1 MTRRPLWKPMWA
13 SPSGQALTS
22 RSSPRTS
29 CSSVQT
35 HEMCLPSLGW
45 HEPHTAKSCRICGRL
60 RAIMPWP
67 CPWQRVCCIERPE
80 FCFHPRSARCS
91 CRHRRLSWLSTPSCL
106 DGASDRPRLHAVA
119 MQTPAGKMYDEERH
133 DTRTHDCKENPQAK
147 RETSGGE
154 SFLCLFGS
162 AVARPAPRFVNTERR
177 GDEQHHNNKSVVAPM
192 VNATFTTT
200 Q

>member
-1 MTRRPLWKPMWA
+1 M
-13 SPSGQALTS
+13 
-22 RSSPRTS
+22 
-29 CSSVQT
+29 
-35 HEMCLPSLGW
+35 
-45 HEPHTAKSCRICGRL
+45 
-60 RAIMPWP
+60 
-67 CPWQRVCCIERPE
+67 
-80 FCFHPRSARCS
+80 
-91 CRHRRLSWLSTPSCL
+91 
-106 DGASDRPRLHAVA
+106 A

-162 AVARPAPRFVNTERR
+162 AVARPAPRFVDTERR